1 MTMLKRLINSVA
13 EKVMSGLADVLAV
26 AILSV
31 LLYLMVT
38 NVYWL
43 ALGIIAAVVIFLR
56 LLLSQE

>member
-1 MTMLKRLINSVA
+1 MFKRLMNSVA

-31 LLYLMVT
+31 LLYLMIT
-38 NVYWL
+38 NIYWL
-43 ALGIIAAVVIFLR
+43 VLGIIAAVVIFLR